1 MQSEEDMTLIDFRKR
16 YEMSVCVCVLQC
28 KERRMKQNK
37 ELLEAAKGSGS
48 LSSWFMKSSTGKNTT
63 CSLPFLPFFTLQR
76 HSMLDYNNN
85 YDSDEDN
92 NKLLFA
98 KYQGSHL

>member
-1 MQSEEDMTLIDFRKR
+1 MPR
-16 YEMSVCVCVLQC
+16 
-28 KERRMKQNK
+28 KERRIKQKKK

-63 CSLPFLPFFTLQR
+63 CNLPFFFTLQR
-76 HSMLDYNNN
+76 HSMLDCNNN

-92 NKLLFA
+92 NNNSYFMQCISSLMF
-98 KYQGSHL
+98 SDHN